1 MDGYKI
7 TGQLDRNH
15 DTLVTLHRA
24 ISHVRDDR
32 PVVLKEHEFREME
45 HPETQER
52 ITSCINAALN
62 QAKVQHPNICD
73 ILEVQFQAKGSDCFI
88 YHVLESMET
97 SVAKDIKEG
106 KVYSEEEMIMFLQQ
120 TASALA
126 FAHSKVR
133 FTQGIAHRDVKP
145 ANVFRTGDLFKVGDF
160 DCVWAK
166 KDRARTQ
173 STAGDDRYMSPQLR
187 KSWTKGTLYDPYKE
201 DVFQLGAS
209 FLHLA
214 TRISPKSVLISKPLD
229 KAVDRVVERLSCSE
243 HLKQLLTRMLAF
255 EEAQRPTM
263 QEVYSVLSST
273 EETKSSPPAQLL
285 SLHEDSD
292 SAIHVPTK
300 YPVLPSLQETA
311 ALKARIPLTDTREVE
326 LAQVTSAFLRF
337 FHTSTWGPQV
347 CLYSLIKADQYSTW
361 VVLKDG
367 RLFCSGGCSEG
378 QALTVAYLLSR
389 DGTINAL
396 PSMQTARGYHGVIQ
410 VQDIY
415 VFGGSKRY
423 AVNIHTDFG
432 SKASLAGMAYS
443 ALKECEKMNLS
454 DCKWTALPDMKE
466 ERCYFNPCE
475 FNGYVYVCGSQ
486 LEAFSPLSNS
496 FLPLQLPQLTHIYPP
511 CTLYVHNTLLV
522 IHSENYISKFSAG
535 LEGQLVQHSYSKTQA
550 YVYNFSN
557 SQPLLDSDRGCFF
570 IVQGDR
576 SLCIDVETGLELQ
589 RFT

>member
-1 MDGYKI
+1 MDGYKL
-7 TGQLDRNH
+7 TGVLDCNH
-15 DTLVTLHRA
+15 DTLVTLRRA
-24 ISHVRDDR
+24 TSNARDDL

-73 ILEVQFQAKGSDCFI
+73 ILEVQFKAEGPNCFI
-88 YHVLESMET
+88 NHVLESMET
-97 SVAKDIKEG
+97 SVARDIKES
-106 KVYSEEEMIMFLQQ
+106 KVYSQEEMVMFLKQ

-133 FTQGIAHRDVKP
+133 STQRIAHRDVKP

-166 KDRARTQ
+166 KDRTRTQ
-173 STAGDDRYMSPQLR
+173 TTAGDDRYMSPQLR
-187 KSWTKGTLYDPYKE
+187 KSWTKGTLYDPFKE

-214 TRISPKSVLISKPLD
+214 TRNSPKFTLTSKPLD
-229 KAVDRVVERLSCSE
+229 KAVDSVVEGLSCSE
-243 HLKQLLTRMLAF
+243 QLKQLLRRMLAF
-255 EEAQRPTM
+255 DEANRPTM
-263 QEVYSVLSST
+263 QEVCSALSSA
-273 EETKSSPPAQLL
+273 EETTSSPAQLL
-285 SLHEDSD
+285 PPD
-292 SAIHVPTK
+292 SAVHVPTES
-300 YPVLPSLQETA
+300 PSLPSLKETA
-311 ALKARIPLTDTREVE
+311 APKARIPLTDTREVE
-326 LAQVTSAFLRF
+326 LAQVTSTFLRF
-337 FHTSTWGPQV
+337 FHTSTWGPQI
-347 CLYSLIKADQYSTW
+347 LLHSLIKADQYSTW

-378 QALTVAYLLSR
+378 QTLAVAYLLSR
-389 DGTINAL
+389 DGAINSL
-396 PSMQTARGYHGVIQ
+396 PSMQTARGYHGIIQ

-415 VFGGSKRY
+415 VFGGGKRY

-432 SKASLAGMAYS
+432 SKASLAGRIYS

-454 DCKWTALPDMKE
+454 DCKWTALPDMQE

-496 FLPLQLPQLTHIYPP
+496 FLPLQLPQLTHIYNP

-522 IHSENYISKFSAG
+522 IHSENCISKFSAG
-535 LEGQLVQHSYSKTQA
+535 REGQLEQLSCSKTQT

-570 IVQGDR
+570 IVQVDR